1 MQTVTVN
8 EALQQLPA
16 LMSAAVRGE
25 EIVITGE
32 QNESVK
38 LVPLTTPVLPPR
50 KAGSGK
56 GMVMYMADD
65 FDAPL
70 EDFKEYIE

>member
-16 LMSAAVRGE
+16 LMNAAIRGE
-25 EIVITGE
+25 EVVITSE

-38 LVPLTTPVLPPR
+38 LVPLSVTALPPR

-56 GMVMYMADD
+56 GTFFMADD

-70 EDFKEYIE
+70 EDFREYME